1 MPVIDQERTLDAA
14 SIKSANS
21 VTSRISKNLYQSIF
35 EWADVRDPAQF
46 KPVVF
51 KRKMYFANTNTN
63 TNVNYFF
70 NKEAIVL
77 AALRKIQ
84 STMNHSF
91 DALLEAN
98 AHPID
103 VIERMFHETVAWIAE
118 QPEIFCNLLKVLPRS
133 KNALSQIY
141 FRQMHMDYEQR
152 IKKLLFLAQS
162 EKFLATKEDIKNFSD
177 LYFQM
182 LTVLAR
188 HAVVTSFTVLQ
199 FRRDACLLFILFR
212 KELQPLE
219 SKVLV

>member
-1 MPVIDQERTLDAA
+1 MPVIHQERTLDTA
-14 SIKSANS
+14 SIKSAFS

-51 KRKMYFANTNTN
+51 KRKMYFANTN

-118 QPEIFCNLLKVLPRS
+118 QPDVFCNLLKVLPRS

-141 FRQMHMDYEQR
+141 FRQMHMNYEQR
-152 IKKLLFLAQS
+152 IKKLLCLAQS

-188 HAVVTSFTVLQ
+188 HAVVTSFSVLQ

-219 SKVLV
+219 STVLG

>member
-1 MPVIDQERTLDAA
+1 MPVINQERTLDTA
-14 SIKSANS
+14 SIKSAFS

-51 KRKMYFANTNTN
+51 KRKMYFANTN

-118 QPEIFCNLLKVLPRS
+118 QPEVFCNLLKVLPRS

-141 FRQMHMDYEQR
+141 FRQMHMNYEQR
-152 IKKLLFLAQS
+152 IKKLLCLAQS

-188 HAVVTSFTVLQ
+188 HAVVTSFSVLQ

-219 SKVLV
+219 STVLG

>member
-1 MPVIDQERTLDAA
+1 MPVINQERTLDTA
-14 SIKSANS
+14 SIKSAFS

-63 TNVNYFF
+63 ANYFF

-118 QPEIFCNLLKVLPRS
+118 QPEVFCNLLKVLPRS

-141 FRQMHMDYEQR
+141 FRQMHMNYEQR
-152 IKKLLFLAQS
+152 IKKLLCLAQS

-188 HAVVTSFTVLQ
+188 HAVVTSFSVLQ

-219 SKVLV
+219 STVLG

>member
-1 MPVIDQERTLDAA
+1 MPVIHQERTLDTA
-14 SIKSANS
+14 SIKSAFS

-51 KRKMYFANTNTN
+51 KRKMYFANTN

-118 QPEIFCNLLKVLPRS
+118 QPEVFCNLLKVLPRS

-141 FRQMHMDYEQR
+141 FRQMHLNYEQR
-152 IKKLLFLAQS
+152 IKKLLCLAQS

-188 HAVVTSFTVLQ
+188 HAVVTSFSVLQ

-219 SKVLV
+219 SKVLG